1 MASQPVRDPSLDP
14 LLSPQNSALL
24 FIDYQPPQ
32 VNTIASMDRPLLI
45 NNAVALAKLGKLY
58 GLPIILSTVNVLT
71 GVNADTIPQLREV
84 LTGVPSLDRTSINAW
99 EDVEFVK
106 AVLATGRRK
115 LILAALWTEACLTF
129 PALDAMRAGFEVFPV
144 ADAVGGTSRTAH
156 NMGLR
161 RVERAGAQLTSVSQV
176 WCELQRDWAR
186 KATVPGLMEI
196 AKEHLGTFGIQL
208 ILEKE
213 HPLSPPGKPT

>member
-1 MASQPVRDPSLDP
+1 MASETRRNPTLDP
-14 LLSPQNSALL
+14 LLSPENSALI

-32 VNTIASMDRPLLI
+32 VNTIASMDRPLMI

-84 LTGVPSLDRTSINAW
+84 LKGVPSLDRTSINAW
-99 EDVEFVK
+99 EDVEFVN
-106 AVLATGRRK
+106 AVVATGRRK

-156 NMGLR
+156 EMGLR
-161 RVERAGAQLTSVSQV
+161 RAEQAGAQLTSVSQV

-186 KATVPGLMEI
+186 KA
-196 AKEHLGTFGIQL
+196 
-208 ILEKE
+208 
-213 HPLSPPGKPT
+213 